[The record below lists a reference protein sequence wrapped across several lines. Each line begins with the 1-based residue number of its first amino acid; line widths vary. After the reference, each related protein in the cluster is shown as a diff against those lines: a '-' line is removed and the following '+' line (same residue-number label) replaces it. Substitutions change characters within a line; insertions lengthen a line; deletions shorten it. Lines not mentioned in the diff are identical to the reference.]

1 MQKYTFI
8 KVLYMKYYLVSII
21 IILLGL
27 LFLNTFFDK
36 ILRERESVPRRV
48 IMGADGLRSGRG
60 APRRVIMGADGGVPR
75 IENFATDAIT
85 GESICSLYSSK
96 PAELNSK
103 CGSLTETNC
112 NATSCC
118 VWLNGETCVAG
129 NAQGPTFL
137 TKNGKTIDVK
147 TYSTGAS

>member
-1 MQKYTFI
+1 MR
-8 KVLYMKYYLVSII
+8 YLIPII
-21 IILLGL
+21 IILLCWI
-27 LFLNTFFDK
+27 FLNTFFAN
-36 ILRERESVPRRV
+36 ILREMGVPRGV
-48 IMGADGLRSGRG
+48 IVGVGADGLRSVL
-60 APRRVIMGADGGVPR
+60 RRVIMGADGGVPR
-75 IENFATDAIT
+75 MENFSTNAIT
-85 GESICSLYSSK
+85 GESICSVYSSK

-112 NATSCC
+112 KATSCC

-137 TKNGKTIDVK
+137 TKNGKNIDVK

>member
-1 MQKYTFI
+1 MNR
-8 KVLYMKYYLVSII
+8 YLIYII
-21 IILLGL
+21 IFLLAL
-27 LFLNTFFDK
+27 LFLYILFK
-36 ILRERESVPRRV
+36 ILRERGV
-48 IMGADGLRSGRG
+48 GADG
-60 APRRVIMGADGGVPR
+60 VPR
-75 IENFATDAIT
+75 MENFSTNAIT
-85 GESICSLYSSK
+85 GESICSVYSSK

-112 NATSCC
+112 KTTSCC

-137 TKNGKTIDVK
+137 TKNGKNIDVK

>member
-1 MQKYTFI
+1 MNR
-8 KVLYMKYYLVSII
+8 YLISII
-21 IILLGL
+21 IFLLAL
-27 LFLNTFFDK
+27 LFLYTLFK
-36 ILRERESVPRRV
+36 ILIEMRV
-48 IMGADGLRSGRG
+48 IVGVGAD
-60 APRRVIMGADGGVPR
+60 GVPR
-75 IENFATDAIT
+75 IENFSTNAIT
-85 GESICSLYSSK
+85 GESICSVYSSK

-112 NATSCC
+112 NTTSCC

-137 TKNGKTIDVK
+137 TKNGKNIDVK